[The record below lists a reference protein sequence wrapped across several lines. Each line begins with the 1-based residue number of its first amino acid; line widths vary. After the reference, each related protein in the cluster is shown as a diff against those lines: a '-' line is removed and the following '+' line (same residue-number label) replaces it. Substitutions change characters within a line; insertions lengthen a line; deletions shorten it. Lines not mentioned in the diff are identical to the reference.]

1 VPEQLMDR
9 LRDYVADGGRL
20 AMFGADSFRRTI
32 ELSEDSAQNAS
43 RPRRANAFGEQTE
56 LLRTSKAPLTVFEDG
71 LGLFDGLS
79 SFVGE
84 FTVFE
89 VSRELPR
96 SSRRITAAGRDAGQ
110 PAFLAL
116 GLGGGIV
123 LRAGTP
129 QWARELEESALSLE
143 LPLVTKR
150 IWGML
155 SAGGST

>member
-1 VPEQLMDR
+1 MER
-9 LRDYVADGGRL
+9 LRDYAADGGRV
-20 AMFGADSFRRTI
+20 AVFGADSFKRTVD
-32 ELSEDSAQNAS
+32 LRDDSARNPS
-43 RPRRANAFGEQTE
+43 RPRRENAFGEQTE

-89 VSRELPR
+89 ASRELPR
-96 SSRRITAAGRDAGQ
+96 SARRITAAGRDAGQ

-143 LPLVTKR
+143 LPFVTKR
-150 IWGML
+150 IWRML

>member
-1 VPEQLMDR
+1 M
-9 LRDYVADGGRL
+9 
-20 AMFGADSFRRTI
+20 
-32 ELSEDSAQNAS
+32 
-43 RPRRANAFGEQTE
+43 
-56 LLRTSKAPLTVFEDG
+56 RTSPAPLTVFEDG
-71 LGLFDGLS
+71 LGLFEGVS

-89 VSRELPR
+89 VSRNLPTGA
-96 SSRRITAAGRDAGQ
+96 RRITAAGRDAGE

-116 GLGGGIV
+116 GLGDGIV

-150 IWGML
+150 IWRML
-155 SAGGST
+155 SAGGRN